1 MVNDTKVK
9 HFIVIMPLFVLFER
23 YLSRMAKKGWHLIS
37 YGKFRYV
44 FKKAAPATK
53 TYFIYRNS
61 EGFRK
66 DDGKYSLRLR
76 HLNILG
82 TYGLSRQR
90 SRLNS
95 FSGRL
100 EKIPIDIRPKDLLR
114 RPRIQIIEIDEN
126 KNRIGLKELYSDRR
140 RLYSMKTV
148 RDFALLLIVFILSEL
163 FYSGII
169 YKILIRIIFSMSL
182 IYTVTT
188 IFSFLFEKSRKKK
201 LI

>member
-1 MVNDTKVK
+1 M
-9 HFIVIMPLFVLFER
+9 
-23 YLSRMAKKGWHLIS
+23 
-37 YGKFRYV
+37 
-44 FKKAAPATK
+44 
-53 TYFIYRNS
+53 
-61 EGFRK
+61 
-66 DDGKYSLRLR
+66 RLR
-76 HLNILG
+76 HFNILG

-114 RPRIQIIEIDEN
+114 RPRIQIIKIDEN

-140 RLYSMKTV
+140 RLYSMKTI

-169 YKILIRIIFSMSL
+169 YKVLIRIIFSISL
-182 IYTVTT
+182 IYTATT
-188 IFSFLFEKSRKKK
+188 VFSFLFEKSKKRNLYKDK
-201 LI
+201 LKYEELNAELPKPITETMQKSYKNGAFGMIAEFKQIQLTPAECGR